1 MVVPSETVIELSR
14 WQFAATALYHF
25 LFVPLTLGLSF
36 ILAAMETVYVTTG
49 REIYKEMAR
58 FWGKLFAI
66 NFALG
71 VATGLTMEFEFGTN
85 WSFYSHYVGDIF
97 GAPLA
102 IEGLMAFFMESTFV
116 GLMLFGWD
124 RLSKAGHLAVTYLV
138 ALGSNLSALWILVAN
153 GFMQDPVGASF
164 NPVSQRMELTSFF
177 DLLFSHD
184 AQSKFVHTSIAG
196 YVTGAIFVVTISAW
210 YLSKGRHVEIARRSL
225 RMGALFGVFSVIGVI
240 TLGDALGFV
249 AGHAQPT
256 KLAAMEGMWETEQA
270 PAPLKVIA
278 FPSDEQQ
285 RNVGPTVEIPGL
297 AGILITHSLDTELP
311 GIKEL
316 ERRAA
321 ERIRNGIPGM
331 LALQR
336 YRQNPDDQAA
346 LATLREHEDDLGYAM
361 LLMRYAPDLTQATE
375 VQIAQAARDAI
386 PPVWLTFWSFRLMIG
401 MAFLMLIYL
410 IAMATYSLS
419 RQFVAHHFLLK
430 ISIWM
435 LPVPFLACELGWLT
449 AELGRQPWTV
459 YEKLPTWISAST
471 HSAGYLYFSLA
482 GFTLI
487 YLVFI
492 IIEMFLMVKFIR
504 QGPGE
509 HGHRPVTGGGG
520 GGIQPV
526 LSRPVMKPEE

>member
-1 MVVPSETVIELSR
+1 MT
-14 WQFAATALYHF
+14 Q
-25 LFVPLTLGLSF
+25 
-36 ILAAMETVYVTTG
+36 
-49 REIYKEMAR
+49 

-124 RLSKAGHLAVTYLV
+124 RLSKAGHLAVTFLV

-153 GFMQDPVGASF
+153 GFMQDPVGAVF
-164 NPVSQRMELTSFF
+164 NPLSQRMELVSFF
-177 DLLFSHD
+177 DLMFSHD

-196 YVTGAIFVVTISAW
+196 YVTGAMFVVTISAW
-210 YLSKGRHVEIARRSL
+210 YLSKGRHVEMARRSV
-225 RMGALFGVFSVIGVI
+225 RVGSLFGVFSVIGVI

-249 AGHAQPT
+249 AGSAQPT
-256 KLAAMEGMWETEQA
+256 KLAAMEGMWETEPA
-270 PAPLKVIA
+270 PAPLKLIA
-278 FPSDEQQ
+278 FPSDREQ
-285 RNVGPTVEIPGL
+285 RNLGPTIEIPGL
-297 AGILITHSLDTELP
+297 AGILITHTLDKELP

-321 ERIRNGIPGM
+321 ERIKNGIPGLM
-331 LALQR
+331 ALRQ
-336 YRQNPDDQAA
+336 YQQNPDDEAV
-346 LATLREHEDDLGYAM
+346 LATVRQHEQDLGYAM
-361 LLMRYAPDLTQATE
+361 LLMRYAPDLSDATPA
-375 VQIAQAARDAI
+375 QIEQAARDAI

-401 MAFLMLIYL
+401 MAFLMLIYM

-419 RQFVAHHFLLK
+419 KQCVAQSFLLK
-430 ISIWM
+430 ISIWL

-471 HSAGYLYFSLA
+471 HTAGYLIFSLT

-487 YLVFI
+487 YLLFI
-492 IIEMFLMVKFIR
+492 IIEMFLMVKFVR
-504 QGPGE
+504 KGPDDPAPASSDG
-509 HGHRPVTGGGG
+509 GH
-520 GGIQPV
+520 IQPAF
-526 LSRPVMKPEE
+526 SRP

>member
-49 REIYKEMAR
+49 RKIYKEMTL

-285 RNVGPTVEIPGL
+285 RNIGPTVEIPGL

-316 ERRAA
+316 ERRAT

-336 YRQNPDDQAA
+336 YRENPDDQAA
-346 LATLREHEDDLGYAM
+346 LATFREHEDDLGYAM
-361 LLMRYAPDLTQATE
+361 LLMRYAPDLSQATE

-419 RQFVAHHFLLK
+419 KQCVLHHFLLK

-471 HSAGYLYFSLA
+471 HSAGYLYFSLT

-504 QGPGE
+504 QGPSG
-509 HGHRPVTGGGG
+509 HGYRPAPGGGG

-526 LSRPVMKPEE
+526 LSRPVMNPEE

>member
-1 MVVPSETVIELSR
+1 MIVPSEAVVELSR

-49 REIYKEMAR
+49 KVIYKEMAR

-124 RLSKAGHLAVTYLV
+124 RLSKAGHLAVTFLV

-153 GFMQDPVGASF
+153 GFMQDPVGATF
-164 NPVSQRMELTSFF
+164 NPVSQRMELVSFF
-177 DLLFSHD
+177 ELLFSHD

-196 YVTGAIFVVTISAW
+196 YVTGAMFVVTISAW
-210 YLSKGRHVEIARRSL
+210 YLSKGRHVEMARRSL

-249 AGHAQPT
+249 AGSAQPT
-256 KLAAMEGMWETEQA
+256 KLAAMEGMWETEPA

-278 FPSDEQQ
+278 FPSDAQQ
-285 RNVGPTVEIPGL
+285 RNLGPTVEIPGL
-297 AGILITHSLDTELP
+297 AGILITHSLDKELP

-316 ERRAA
+316 QRRAA
-321 ERIRNGIPGM
+321 ARIKNGIPGM

-346 LATLREHEDDLGYAM
+346 LATLREHEEDLGYAM
-361 LLMRYAPDLTQATE
+361 LLMRYAPDLSRATPA
-375 VQIAQAARDAI
+375 QIEQAARDAI

-401 MAFLMLIYL
+401 LAFLMLIYM

-419 RQFVAHHFLLK
+419 KQCVAQQFLLR
-430 ISIWM
+430 ISIWL
-435 LPVPFLACELGWLT
+435 LPAPFLACELGWLT

-471 HSAGYLYFSLA
+471 HSEGYMYFSLI

-492 IIEMFLMVKFIR
+492 LIEMFLMVKFIR

-509 HGHRPVTGGGG
+509 HGQHSVTGGG

-526 LSRPVMKPEE
+526 LSRPVMRPEE

>member
-1 MVVPSETVIELSR
+1 MIVPGETVIELSR
-14 WQFAATALYHF
+14 LQFAATALYHF

-49 REIYKEMAR
+49 RQIYKEMAR

-210 YLSKGRHVEIARRSL
+210 YLSKGRHVDIARRSL

-249 AGHAQPT
+249 AGSAQPT

-316 ERRAA
+316 ERRAM

-336 YRQNPDDQAA
+336 YRENPDDQAA

-419 RQFVAHHFLLK
+419 KQCVLHHFLLK
-430 ISIWM
+430 VSIWM

-471 HSAGYLYFSLA
+471 HSAGYLYFSLT

-509 HGHRPVTGGGG
+509 HGHRPVPGGGG

-526 LSRPVMKPEE
+526 LSRPVMQPEE

>member
-49 REIYKEMAR
+49 RIIYKEMAQ

-124 RLSKAGHLAVTYLV
+124 RLSKAGHLSVTFLV

-153 GFMQDPVGASF
+153 GFMQDPVGATF

-256 KLAAMEGMWETEQA
+256 KLAAMEGMWETEPA

-297 AGILITHSLDTELP
+297 AGILITHSLDKELP

-336 YRQNPDDQAA
+336 YRENPDDQTA

-419 RQFVAHHFLLK
+419 KQCVLHHFLLK

-471 HSAGYLYFSLA
+471 HSAGYLYFSLT

-504 QGPGE
+504 KGPGE
-509 HGHRPVTGGGG
+509 HGHQPAIGGG

-526 LSRPVMKPEE
+526 LSRPVMKPEV

>member
-1 MVVPSETVIELSR
+1 MIVPSDTVVELSR
-14 WQFAATALYHF
+14 LQFAATALYHF

-49 REIYKEMAR
+49 KVIYKEMAQ

-124 RLSKAGHLAVTYLV
+124 RLGKAGHLAVTFVV

-153 GFMQDPVGASF
+153 GFMQDPVGAIF
-164 NPVSQRMELTSFF
+164 NPVSQRMELVSFF
-177 DLLFSHD
+177 QLLFSHD

-196 YVTGAIFVVTISAW
+196 YVTGAMFVVTISAW

-249 AGHAQPT
+249 AGSAQPT
-256 KLAAMEGMWETEQA
+256 KLAAMEGMWETEPA
-270 PAPLKVIA
+270 PAPLKLIA
-278 FPSDEQQ
+278 FPSGEQQ
-285 RNVGPTVEIPGL
+285 RNVGPTLEIPGV
-297 AGILITHSLDTELP
+297 AGVLITHSLDKQLP

-316 ERRAA
+316 ELRAA

-331 LALQR
+331 LALQQ
-336 YRQNPDDQAA
+336 YREHPDDAVA
-346 LATLREHEDDLGYAM
+346 LATLKDHQDDIGYAM
-361 LLMRYAPDLTQATE
+361 LLMRYAPDLTQASE
-375 VQIAQAARDAI
+375 AQIRQAAKDAI

-401 MAFLMLIYL
+401 LAFLMLIYL
-410 IAMATYSLS
+410 IAVATYSLS
-419 RQFVAHHFLLK
+419 KQCIGQNLLLK
-430 ISIWM
+430 ISIWL

-471 HSAGYLYFSLA
+471 HSAGYMVFSLI

-492 IIEMFLMVKFIR
+492 IIEMFLMTKFIR
-504 QGPGE
+504 QGPDE
-509 HGHRPVTGGGG
+509 HGHSPAASGAGGGVR
-520 GGIQPV
+520 QV
-526 LSRPVMKPEE
+526 LSRPAMQAEE

>member
-1 MVVPSETVIELSR
+1 
-14 WQFAATALYHF
+14 
-25 LFVPLTLGLSF
+25 
-36 ILAAMETVYVTTG
+36 
-49 REIYKEMAR
+49 
-58 FWGKLFAI
+58 
-66 NFALG
+66 
-71 VATGLTMEFEFGTN
+71 
-85 WSFYSHYVGDIF
+85 
-97 GAPLA
+97 
-102 IEGLMAFFMESTFV
+102 
-116 GLMLFGWD
+116 MLFGWD

-249 AGHAQPT
+249 AGSAQPT
-256 KLAAMEGMWETEQA
+256 KLAAMEGMWETEPA

-285 RNVGPTVEIPGL
+285 RNLGPTIEIPGL

-316 ERRAA
+316 ERQAA

-336 YRQNPDDQAA
+336 YRENPDDQDA

-419 RQFVAHHFLLK
+419 TQCAAHRFLLRS
-430 ISIWM
+430 SIWM

-471 HSAGYLYFSLA
+471 HSAGYLYFSLT

-504 QGPGE
+504 KGPDE
-509 HGHRPVTGGGG
+509 HGHRPATGGG

>member
-1 MVVPSETVIELSR
+1 MVVPSDTVVDLSR

-49 REIYKEMAR
+49 RVIYKDMAR
-58 FWGKLFAI
+58 FWSKLFAI

-124 RLSKAGHLAVTYLV
+124 RLGKAGHLAVTFLV

-153 GFMQDPVGASF
+153 GFMQDPVGAAF
-164 NPVSQRMELTSFF
+164 NPVSQRMELLSFF

-196 YVTGAIFVVTISAW
+196 YVTGAMFVVTISAW

-249 AGHAQPT
+249 AGSAQPT
-256 KLAAMEGMWETEQA
+256 KLAAMEGMWETEPA
-270 PAPLKVIA
+270 PAPLKLIA
-278 FPSDEQQ
+278 FPSDREQ
-285 RNVGPTVEIPGL
+285 RNLGPTVELPGV
-297 AGILITHSLDTELP
+297 AGILITHSLDKELP

-316 ERRAA
+316 EQRAA
-321 ERIRNGIPGM
+321 GRIRNGIPGL

-336 YRQNPDDQAA
+336 FRANPDDLAA
-346 LATLREHEDDLGYAM
+346 LATVKEHEADLGYAM
-361 LLMRYAPDLTQATE
+361 LLLRYAPDLSRATE
-375 VQIAQAARDAI
+375 AQIARAARDTI
-386 PPVWLTFWSFRLMIG
+386 PPVWATFWSFRLMIG
-401 MAFLMLIYL
+401 LAFLMLIYL

-419 RQFVAHHFLLK
+419 KQCVAQNFLLK
-430 ISIWM
+430 FSIWL
-435 LPVPFLACELGWLT
+435 LPAPFLASELGWLT

-459 YEKLPTWISAST
+459 YERLPTWISAST
-471 HSAGYLYFSLA
+471 HSTGYMIFSLL

-492 IIEMFLMVKFIR
+492 IIEMFLMVKFVR
-504 QGPGE
+504 QGPGQ
-509 HGHRPVTGGGG
+509 HDPVSHGGGG
-520 GGIQPV
+520 MHPVLSQPV
-526 LSRPVMKPEE
+526 LQREE

>member
-1 MVVPSETVIELSR
+1 
-14 WQFAATALYHF
+14 
-25 LFVPLTLGLSF
+25 
-36 ILAAMETVYVTTG
+36 
-49 REIYKEMAR
+49 MAR

-210 YLSKGRHVEIARRSL
+210 YLSKGRHVDIARRSL

-249 AGHAQPT
+249 AGSAQPT

-316 ERRAA
+316 ERRAM

-336 YRQNPDDQAA
+336 YRENPDDQAA

-419 RQFVAHHFLLK
+419 KQCVLHHFLLK
-430 ISIWM
+430 VSIWM

-471 HSAGYLYFSLA
+471 HSAGYLYFSLT

-509 HGHRPVTGGGG
+509 HGHRPVPGGGG

-526 LSRPVMKPEE
+526 LSRPVMQPEE